1 MADVSNIDL
10 EAMFDVH
17 GLSNDELE
25 AMLDV
30 HNDDFVRPIMDI
42 KPFKVMVAEFESM
55 DKVSMGWLIALRLCD
70 ETKLMIE
77 TLQNSDLVVGVDHSR
92 AGYMA
97 DKNPACKQPLIE
109 SNEYYQ
115 QAVAEYSMFK
125 LNNGDAVEEMVLR
138 FPDKE
143 PGADPPIELDEPAPK
158 KANTADD
165 ALQDFLEDA
174 IETNSLID
182 APDAIIDVDS
192 DTAAVVP
199 YVEGTESE
207 TAVDDLLDSLVDYD
221 SQAHFSAF

>member
-1 MADVSNIDL
+1 MADVSIIDL
-10 EAMFDVH
+10 EAMLDVH
-17 GLSNDELE
+17 DLSNDELE

-30 HNDDFVRPIMDI
+30 HNEDFVRPIMDI
-42 KPFKVMVAEFESM
+42 KPLKAMVAEFESM
-55 DKVSMGWLIALRLCD
+55 DKVIMGWLNALRLCD

-77 TLQNSDLVVGVDHSR
+77 KLQIMQLVVGVIHNR
-92 AGYMA
+92 VGYMA
-97 DKNPACKQPLIE
+97 DKNPACNESLVE

-125 LNNGDAVEEMVLR
+125 LNNGVVVEEIILR
-138 FPDKE
+138 FPDNE
-143 PGADPPIELDEPAPK
+143 PGVDPPIELDEAAHK
-158 KANTADD
+158 KARTADD

-174 IETNSLID
+174 IEMNSLIE